1 MLDLKYSLVIEA
13 TEDPTFF
20 GFYSPDLE
28 GFSGIGHSIE
38 DCIYQAKWGMEE
50 HIALL
55 KEREIPIPKPKSY
68 PKIVIQNESKLRP
81 TTRRQA

>member
-1 MLDLKYSLVIEA
+1 MIDLKYSMVIEA

-38 DCIYQAKWGMEE
+38 DCLYQAKWGMEE
-50 HIALL
+50 HIELL
-55 KEREIPIPKPKSY
+55 KEQSLPIPPKKPD
-68 PKIVIQNESKLRP
+68 PKIVIQNQEALARAS
-81 TTRRQA
+81 